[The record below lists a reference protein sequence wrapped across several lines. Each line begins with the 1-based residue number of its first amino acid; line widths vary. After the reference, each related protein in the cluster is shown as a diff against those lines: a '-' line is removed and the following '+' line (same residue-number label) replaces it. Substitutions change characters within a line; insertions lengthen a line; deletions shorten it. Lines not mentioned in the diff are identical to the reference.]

1 MLQKILI
8 AIGESEDSEQILGS
22 GLLLAEKLG
31 AQILLLHVLNP
42 MVPNGFSTMG
52 SPFVGGVLPMVSNLA
67 IDQYL
72 QEWKNYEQRGIER
85 LQSYAK
91 HAADRGIAA
100 EILQNYGDSGPMI
113 CEAAK
118 TWSADAIVMGRNQ
131 KSSLSE
137 IFLGSVSNYVLH
149 HAPCSV
155 MVVQLPARSI

>member
-8 AIGESEDSEQILGS
+8 AIGESEDSAQILGS

-31 AQILLLHVLNP
+31 AQVLLLHVLNP
-42 MVPNGFSTMG
+42 LVPHGFSTMG
-52 SPFVGGVLPMVSNLA
+52 SPLVGGVLPMVNNLA

-72 QEWKNYEQRGIER
+72 QEWKDYERRGIER
-85 LQSYAK
+85 LQSDAK
-91 HAADRGIAA
+91 HAADRGITA

-118 TWSADAIVMGRNQ
+118 TWSADTIVMGRNQ

-137 IFLGSVSNYVLH
+137 MFLGSVSNYVLH

-155 MVVQLPARSI
+155 MIVQLPARSI